1 MPSTATAADERP
13 EQTQTAEEEDVITR
27 ERGQRQ
33 RGQCQHQRSLQP
45 AGPGHRGQQHER
57 HGVHLEPGV
66 HLPAVGPPVRVEQP
80 LPPALKRVPHD
91 VRTGPGLQP
100 GLRGLVLVLHRAGL
114 QLVPVTHA
122 HAAVRHGGRAQSHRR
137 ELHGWAAQSVS
148 GVADVTG
155 LRRRVS
161 GLQRRRL
168 FGLQRPD
175 SDVETEL
182 QRGRLSGLQGS
193 KLVEVP
199 GPVDQ
204 RDISH
209 DECVKEVLCFKKAEC
224 SCLILVIYE

>member
-13 EQTQTAEEEDVITR
+13 EQTQTPEEEVIVTG

-33 RGQCQHQRSLQP
+33 RGQRQHERALQP
-45 AGPGHRGQQHER
+45 TSTGPGHHGQQHER

-66 HLPAVGPPVRVEQP
+66 HLAAVRPSVCVQHP
-80 LPPALKRVPHD
+80 LPAALERVPHD
-91 VRTGPGLQP
+91 VHTSPGLQS
-100 GLRGLVLVLHRAGL
+100 GLRGLVLVLHGAGL

-122 HAAVRHGGRAQSHRR
+122 PAAVRHRGRSQSHQR
-137 ELHGWAAQSVS
+137 ELHGRPAQPIS

-161 GLQRRRL
+161 GLRRRRL

-175 SDVETEL
+175 GDLETEL
-182 QRGRLSGLQGS
+182 QRCRLSGLQGS

-204 RDISH
+204 IKENISH
-209 DECVKEVLCFKKAEC
+209 IHLNVF
-224 SCLILVIYE
+224 